1 MDRTYPYIKGFGL
14 PNNHNSIRTLIH
26 TILMEDVSFNI
37 LIEGILLISLIMA
50 LVYFMYI
57 HSSHE
62 NINIVT
68 LIHGMIMDI
77 LKSNS

>member
-1 MDRTYPYIKGFGL
+1 MDRTYPYIKGLGL
-14 PNNHNSIRTLIH
+14 PNNHNSRRTLIH
-26 TILMEDVSFNI
+26 TILMEDVSLNI

-68 LIHGMIMDI
+68 LYDYGHSKIKF
-77 LKSNS
+77 LS